1 MTIHDKTR
9 YEKLQQCN
17 YREVAKMSAL
27 SYRNINKNEYL
38 TGEEIRRSDRRGMVD
53 QTKFTDSPLEKA
65 LEKMTK
71 TIEN

>member
-1 MTIHDKTR
+1 
-9 YEKLQQCN
+9 
-17 YREVAKMSAL
+17 MSAL

-71 TIEN
+71 TIES